1 VVGFNDKMSLR
12 MKELGSML
20 KHVQRSAVVFVIAL
34 VVLPA
39 LGPARA
45 DSWHVTVRG
54 GDTDLGETPVVVD
67 LKEAVPPGLY
77 IAEPSSGAGAFAAQV
92 FEDKSGRHLG
102 TVLPRVDARQSVVYA
117 LKGPTRD
124 DPDSATGLSFEA
136 QGRNLTVK
144 LGQQLLTE
152 YHLGVGN
159 KPFFFPLIGPTGESY
174 TRTYPMSILPDEDH
188 DHPHQ
193 RSCWFTF
200 GNVNGVDFW
209 SEGKRFGTVKET
221 GRTLAVSGPVV
232 GRMTTT
238 NEWRAADDRRFCVD
252 ERTVTFYRTKS
263 ARIIDFAFR
272 IAANDGP
279 VTFGDTK
286 EGMFGI
292 RVASSMDVTKKK
304 GGKITNAEGLTD
316 EKAWGKPSPWVDY
329 IGPVKDKI
337 VGIAMINHPKSF
349 RYPTTW
355 HVRTYGLFAANPF
368 GWHDFGR
375 PERGDYTIPG
385 GQSIEFSYRVVLH
398 EGDTR
403 SANVAALAA
412 AYATPPAVEVQ
423 KD

>member
-1 VVGFNDKMSLR
+1 MSLR
-12 MKELGSML
+12 TKELGSML
-20 KHVQRSAVVFVIAL
+20 KDVQRTAVVFVTAL
-34 VVLPA
+34 VLLLA
-39 LGPARA
+39 LRPARA

-67 LKEAVPPGLY
+67 LKEAVPSGLY
-77 IAEPSSGAGAFAAQV
+77 VAEPSSGAGAFAAQV
-92 FEDKSGRHLG
+92 FEDKSGLHLG

-124 DPDSATGLSFEA
+124 DPDSATGLSFET

-159 KPFFFPLIGPTGESY
+159 KPFFYPLIGPTGESY

-209 SEGKRFGTVKET
+209 SEGTRFGTVKET

-279 VTFGDTK
+279 VAFNDTK

-316 EKAWGKPSPWVDY
+316 EKAWGKPSAWVDY
-329 IGPVKDKI
+329 AGPVKDKI

-398 EGDTR
+398 DGDTS